1 MQGAERKAAIAA
13 YKERKVAIGIYALA
27 CAATGQ
33 RWIGR
38 APDLAKIENRIRFS
52 LAHDAALRPSLKA
65 ALKEHG
71 PDAIDFEVLESVET
85 DKLPYERDR
94 FLKDR
99 QEHWREKLG
108 AEAI

>member
-1 MQGAERKAAIAA
+1 MRGTERKAAIAA
-13 YKERKVAIGIYALA
+13 YKERKVAAGIYALA

-33 RWIGR
+33 RWVGR
-38 APDLAKIENRIRFS
+38 APDLAKIENRIRFT

-65 ALKEHG
+65 AVGRHG
-71 PDAIDFEVLESVET
+71 ADAIGFEVLESVGE
-85 DKLPYERDR
+85 DDLPYARDR